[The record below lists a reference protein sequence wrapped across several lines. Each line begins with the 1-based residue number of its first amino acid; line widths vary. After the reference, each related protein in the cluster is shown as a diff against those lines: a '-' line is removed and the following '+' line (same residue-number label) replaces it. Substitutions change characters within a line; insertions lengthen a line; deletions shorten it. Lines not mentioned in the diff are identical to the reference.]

1 MIHAA
6 EKTAGHF
13 SYEDKLKCAERELKQ
28 RYRVYTRRVDNG
40 TMTKAQM
47 DREIALMEEIAADY
61 RALAETGRLL

>member
-6 EKTAGHF
+6 EKTGHF
-13 SYEDKLKCAERELKQ
+13 SYEDKLKCVERELKQ

-40 TMTKAQM
+40 TMTKTQM